1 MKNIKKLGRL
11 LTVLTL
17 SIILAISA
25 SNILADH
32 VETDTTIKEDKLI
45 EETNTLTQ
53 ESVDQE
59 SDELDL
65 NSEETKTKNNLKSDS
80 DELNDI
86 NKLQSNQ
93 PDDINIQAD

>member
-53 ESVDQE
+53 
-59 SDELDL
+59 
-65 NSEETKTKNNLKSDS
+65 
-80 DELNDI
+80 
-86 NKLQSNQ
+86 
-93 PDDINIQAD
+93 